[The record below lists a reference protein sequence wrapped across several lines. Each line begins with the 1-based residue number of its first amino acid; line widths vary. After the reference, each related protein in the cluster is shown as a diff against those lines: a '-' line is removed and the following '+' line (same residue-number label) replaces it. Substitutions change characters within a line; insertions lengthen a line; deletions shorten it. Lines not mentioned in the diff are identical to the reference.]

1 MKKIVLGVGGSS
13 GAVYASR
20 LIDKLISSG
29 QCEISVVMS
38 NNAMLNWKL
47 ELGSDLQEQAHL
59 KLYDN
64 KNFFAPFA
72 SGSAKFDAMVVCPSS
87 MGLLGRVAN
96 GISDDLLTRAADV
109 MLKERRKLIFVPRET
124 PFNLIH
130 LRNMTQLTEA
140 GAIICPAVPSFY
152 SKPATITEL
161 IDTVVDRIV
170 DLLSIDNQ
178 TYRWGDG
185 N

>member
-1 MKKIVLGVGGSS
+1 M
-13 GAVYASR
+13 
-20 LIDKLISSG
+20 
-29 QCEISVVMS
+29 
-38 NNAMLNWKL
+38 
-47 ELGSDLQEQAHL
+47 
-59 KLYDN
+59 
-64 KNFFAPFA
+64 
-72 SGSAKFDAMVVCPSS
+72 
-87 MGLLGRVAN
+87 
-96 GISDDLLTRAADV
+96 
-109 MLKERRKLIFVPRET
+109 
-124 PFNLIH
+124 IH